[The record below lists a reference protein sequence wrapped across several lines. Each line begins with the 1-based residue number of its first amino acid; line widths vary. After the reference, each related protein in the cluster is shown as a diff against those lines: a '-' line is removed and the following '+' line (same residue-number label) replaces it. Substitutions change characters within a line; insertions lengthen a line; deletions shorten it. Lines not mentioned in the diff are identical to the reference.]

1 MADAKDEE
9 EAPPTASTTTYVD
22 NHVARISECPKHAET
37 QNRLDS
43 PSNTKLES
51 VVVLPEKE
59 EPPGRLEVARAR
71 MQMFAGRK
79 LIRRSLTRAAANRD
93 RRESDAAQAGRSS
106 PPPFKRRQSLLEHEN
121 NSAKRQRLND
131 SSSENPTDRSS
142 NAQDNPTERKRSYID
157 DERSRAKRMFGALSN
172 TLAQSRNRVTP
183 AEKRRSEIEQ
193 KQRAKLRQEA
203 EELAAQRR
211 RRLAELKKQREREQW
226 DYDREVVCHS
236 AVAFKRGVKV
246 DRFWGQLHAKHANEI
261 TRAQFL
267 STRAEPTV
275 VSSIDN

>member
-9 EAPPTASTTTYVD
+9 ESAPTAVTTTYVD
-22 NHVARISECPKHAET
+22 HHVVRISESRHHAEP

-43 PSNTKLES
+43 TSNPKLES
-51 VVVLPEKE
+51 VVVLPEKANTPE
-59 EPPGRLEVARAR
+59 RLEVARAR

-79 LIRRSLTRAAANRD
+79 LDRRWLTRAAASRE
-93 RRESDAAQAGRSS
+93 RRESDTTQTGRSS

-131 SSSENPTDRSS
+131 SSENPTQP
-142 NAQDNPTERKRSYID
+142 QDNHTERKRSYID
-157 DERSRAKRMFGALSN
+157 DERSRAKRMFGALSS
-172 TLAQSRNRVTP
+172 TLAQSRTRVTP

-226 DYDREVVCHS
+226 DYDREAVCHR
-236 AVAFKRGVKV
+236 AIAFDRGVKA
-246 DRFWGQLHAKHANEI
+246 DRLFGQMHAKHANEI

-267 STRAEPTV
+267 STRAEPTL
-275 VSSIDN
+275 VSSTDH